1 MDQQRLVYL
10 FNRYQENLLSK
21 EEWTEWLDV
30 LIDPAQKKAV
40 NELAQSIFEREDL
53 LKFQMDE
60 VKVKDILT
68 SILNYPQLHKR
79 KSIVLWTRIAAAA
92 AILIATVTGLLY
104 FGDQVGLPGRVQ
116 DVAAVNDV
124 APGKQGATLTL
135 ANGKKIRLSNT
146 LNGVIAKE
154 GGISVTKAANGQ
166 LVYVIAKE
174 AAETSIN
181 GAGRSLK
188 KTYNTLSTA
197 NGETYRVLLPDGS
210 LVVLNA
216 TSSLTYS
223 ASLIEDGKRQV
234 KLNGEGYFEISK
246 DKAHPFVVKTNKQEV
261 EVLGTH
267 FNINSYDDEGVE
279 KTTLLEGN
287 IKMTAA
293 GAGKLLKPGQQG
305 KLEGDKL
312 SVSDVDTDL
321 AIAWKNNEFTFES
334 ESITTVMKMVERWY
348 NVEVVYKGDKTS
360 EKFSGRVSRFDN
372 VSKVLKIVAST
383 GYAQFKIE
391 GRKIYVSQP

>member
-21 EEWTEWLDV
+21 EEWMEWLDI

-60 VKVKDILT
+60 VKAKDILT
-68 SILNYPQLHKR
+68 SILNYPQLHKQ
-79 KSIVLWTRIAAAA
+79 KSIVLWTRIAVAA

-154 GGISVTKAANGQ
+154 GGINVTKAANGQ

-216 TSSLTYS
+216 TSSLTYA

-267 FNINSYDDEGVE
+267 FNINSYDDEGAE

-293 GAGKLLKPGQQG
+293 GAAKLLKPGQQG
-305 KLEGDKL
+305 KLEGNKL

-321 AIAWKNNEFTFES
+321 AVAWKNNEFTFES

-348 NVEVVYKGDKTS
+348 NVEVVYLGDKTS

-383 GYAQFKIE
+383 GYVQFKIE

>member
-10 FNRYQENLLSK
+10 FNRYQENLISK
-21 EEWTEWLDV
+21 EEWMEWLDI

-60 VKVKDILT
+60 VKAKDILT
-68 SILNYPQLHKR
+68 SILNYPQLHKQ
-79 KSIVLWTRIAAAA
+79 KSIVLWTRIAVAA

-154 GGISVTKAANGQ
+154 GGINVTKAANGQ

-174 AAETSIN
+174 AAESSIN

-216 TSSLTYS
+216 KSSLTYA

-246 DKAHPFVVKTNKQEV
+246 DKAHPFVVKTDKQEV

-293 GAGKLLKPGQQG
+293 GAAKLLKPGQQG
-305 KLEGDKL
+305 KLEGNKL

-321 AIAWKNNEFTFES
+321 AVAWKNNEFTFES

-348 NVEVVYKGDKTS
+348 NVEVVYIGDKTS

-383 GYAQFKIE
+383 GYVQFKIE